1 MAAILHNEKKTLAAK
16 TASTSSRP
24 GEEFVQ
30 TISMLGRVEMALD
43 GPGVPSP
50 LRKRVRG
57 R

>member
-16 TASTSSRP
+16 TTSTSPRP